1 MGCPC
6 KSSNWNQIGFQIKIR
21 KITWVIKLFQNLL
34 LKYLRKKITFFSISA
49 IGLQQDFQKLDWQ
62 NNSGHDHL
70 TLAAN
75 AFFLHS
81 SKKTG
86 NSVSQC
92 ELKTDNAL
100 LLSFWF
106 DLLSNNLN
114 SGIKPVCSSVAW
126 LDGSMIWCFVNIFW
140 GRGNQNV

>member
-70 TLAAN
+70 TSAAIP
-75 AFFLHS
+75 FFKHIPPII
-81 SKKTG
+81 
-86 NSVSQC
+86 
-92 ELKTDNAL
+92 L
-100 LLSFWF
+100 LLLCRWIETLPETHVIQFSICIYPIGCKLGHH
-106 DLLSNNLN
+106 DLH
-114 SGIKPVCSSVAW
+114 
-126 LDGSMIWCFVNIFW
+126 
-140 GRGNQNV
+140 